1 MQNDATPA
9 INSIS
14 TNGWDTVHALRFS
27 EVNKAIVNAKSS
39 SSSFEEHIEDDDG
52 HQVIA
57 GQFAPWQLTT
67 GGDGRNVRLILPIPE
82 AIFEFRDNRDNLR
95 NVKAT
100 IEINLDW
107 VQNAAQH
114 DLKNDV
120 QNAPTMISMDF
131 GSNNIPPIRKALFQN
146 LLTKWIQ
153 ENPQAFDHTFA
164 SVDINDAANQGS
176 FAWIKPKNGKIS
188 YAVADHDKYTTIE
201 NSVFAVLCM
210 TSDDPAPETHMV
222 SASSIPDGVNAALL
236 IRPKAVLKNMFL
248 PNIYLV
254 FDQAKAEDFDLS
266 NDNMSISN
274 NKEVSMGKQD
284 MDGTIVAPK
293 IDKGDYTLTIQ
304 DNKIVMHT
312 IAKFDYKLGISI
324 SIDHTTNYTIGID
337 TAGKFI
343 LTVLDSKTDA
353 SVESSTAFMWINIG
367 AGIGAAILGAASGG
381 IIGAV
386 VEAVTTTTA
395 ETATQASIQGVQ
407 MVALP
412 AVRAAGAAATNI
424 APATATQA
432 GTQVAAQVAGT
443 QAPAGLFSTIWAS
456 MGAKTFGAIGG
467 TLLGTVVGGVGGAIP
482 NIIGQAGTKDAKDSP
497 TLDIFGKEALS
508 PVTWTNASAGGYTVQ
523 RLDLISSLRLSINRS
538 FNN

>member
-14 TNGWDTVHALRFS
+14 TNGWDTVYALRFS
-27 EVNKAIVNAKSS
+27 EVNNAIVNAKSS
-39 SSSFEEHIEDDDG
+39 PTSFEEHIKDDDG

-57 GQFAPWQLTT
+57 GHFEPWQLTT

-82 AIFEFRDNRDNLR
+82 AMFEFRDRGVELLNI
-95 NVKAT
+95 KAT

-107 VQNAAQH
+107 VQNEVQH
-114 DLKNDV
+114 DLKNNV
-120 QNAPTMISMDF
+120 QNAPTMISMNF
-131 GSNNIPPIRKALFQN
+131 GSNNISPISKTLFQN

-153 ENPQAFDHTFA
+153 ENPQAFNHTFA

-188 YAVADHDKYTTIE
+188 YAVADHDTNTTIE

-222 SASSIPDGVNAALL
+222 SANSIPDGVNAALL
-236 IRPKAVLKNMFL
+236 IRPKAVLKNMML

-254 FDQAKAEDFDLS
+254 FDQAKAEDFELS

-284 MDGTIVAPK
+284 LDGTIVAPT

-312 IAKFDYKLGISI
+312 IAKFAYTPGISI
-324 SIDHTTNYTIGID
+324 SIDHTTNYAIGID
-337 TAGKFI
+337 TAGKFT

-353 SVESSTAFMWINIG
+353 SVESSTALMWINIG
-367 AGIGAAILGAASGG
+367 ASIGAAIVGAALGG
-381 IIGAV
+381 FIGAV
-386 VEAVTTTTA
+386 VEAATTTTA

-412 AVRAAGAAATNI
+412 AVGGAAAANI
-424 APATATQA
+424 APTTATQA
-432 GTQVAAQVAGT
+432 GAQVAAQVAGT
-443 QAPAGLFSTIWAS
+443 QAPTGLFSTIWAS